1 VGGLGAGLD
10 PYHGSADLGYWIT
23 ADHEGRGI
31 LTRPATAL
39 LDHVFTDRG
48 IARAEIRT
56 SVENRRSRAAAERL
70 GFAHEGTLRSALPV
84 GDRRHDLAVYGLVA
98 PNH

>member
-1 VGGLGAGLD
+1 MSVL
-10 PYHGSADLGYWIT
+10 
-23 ADHEGRGI
+23 
-31 LTRPATAL
+31 
-39 LDHVFTDRG
+39 DRG

-56 SVENRRSRAAAERL
+56 SVENRRSRAVAERL